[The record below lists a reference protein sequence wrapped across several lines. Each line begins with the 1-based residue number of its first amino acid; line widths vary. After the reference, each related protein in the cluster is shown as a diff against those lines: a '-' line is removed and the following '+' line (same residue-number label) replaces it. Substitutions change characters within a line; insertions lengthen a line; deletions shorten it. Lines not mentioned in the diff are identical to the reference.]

1 MKLYVLCYRTANELR
16 DIRVSTDIRVALELL
31 ETHKKSKQ
39 VLEYDVVNG
48 ITEESPV
55 FAYYF
60 ENDELVKYKL

>member
-1 MKLYVLCYRTANELR
+1 MKLYVLCYKSANELR
-16 DIRVSTDIRVALELL
+16 DIRVSTDIQVALVLL
-31 ETHKKSKQ
+31 EKHKKSKQ

-60 ENDELVKYKL
+60 ENDDLIKHKL